1 MTAMTGSMGEGSAG
15 GSRVS
20 NVTDHTFGGL
30 GVYSQCFENV
40 ADVTTDVMSRKL

>member
-20 NVTDHTFGGL
+20 NVTDHTFGGV

-40 ADVTTDVMSRKL
+40 EDVTTDVMSREL